1 MDDSAMSQL
10 SAGHMYLAKWLLP
23 ILMFFGVAVWTIATN
38 VPHTEMDF
46 ISHGFALCILG
57 FFFIYFLKLD
67 IWDLA
72 DQVFDGGDFLLVRR
86 GKKQERLLLTDIV
99 SVDVTRQLNVT
110 KIMLRLRTPSLF
122 GEKLAFYPK
131 VSHRLG
137 GKNDIADDLT
147 ARIGRM
153 RIGPQK

>member
-1 MDDSAMSQL
+1 MDDSPMPQL

-23 ILMFFGVAVWTIATN
+23 ILMFFGVAIWTIATN

-57 FFFIYFLKLD
+57 FILIYFLKRD
-67 IWDLA
+67 IWSLA
-72 DQVFDGGDFLLVRR
+72 DQVLDGGDFLLARR
-86 GKKQERLLLTDIV
+86 GKKQERLRLTDIV
-99 SVDVTRQLNVT
+99 SVDVTHQLNVT
-110 KIMLRLRTPSLF
+110 KIILRLRTPSVF

-137 GKNDIADDLT
+137 GKNDIAGELT
-147 ARIGRM
+147 ARIGQM